1 MSDSYRRG
9 VSVLADLGATTE
21 TTVNRVAEVAPDFA
35 RMAIAFPYGELFA
48 RPGLDLGD
56 RALAAVSVLAALGNV
71 PQLRVHV
78 AAALNLGWS
87 REALIEAL
95 MQVAVFAGFPAALNA
110 LAACHDML
118 CTCGGG
124 CSPAQSSG
132 LGEGQ

>member
-1 MSDSYRRG
+1 M
-9 VSVLADLGATTE
+9 
-21 TTVNRVAEVAPDFA
+21 
-35 RMAIAFPYGELFA
+35 
-48 RPGLDLGD
+48 
-56 RALAAVSVLAALGNV
+56 LAALGNAV

-118 CTCGGG
+118 CTSGGG